1 MVVVI
6 RLQGLRVT
14 AGTEDIRRF
23 FTGLK
28 IPDGGVHIIGGER
41 EEAFILFASDEDA
54 RRAMTRSGGVIK
66 GAPVT
71 LLLSS
76 KTEMQAMLE
85 RSTRIAEQEQKRR
98 LEENTRIARRSA
110 DPEVG
115 RRSGSRSRFTPP
127 PQHQRASNDDDFTC
141 LFLKGLPFTVTE
153 KEVCDFFGG
162 LCVVEIVLLKKRD
175 GSNNGTGL
183 IKFATREDA
192 AEGLQ
197 RDRNYIGSRY
207 IEVSTTT
214 INDWCRAT
222 GRPPMASMAVQPPGN
237 SERFQERPPHHPIEI
252 MDFFHGFNV
261 TQVCVLH
268 DHKGAGVGKALVL
281 LGSEAEAARAVSLSG
296 RRFLGSEVVL
306 KCISRSQM
314 QQLSAEPP
322 VVQEPPPREERYL
335 GRSEA
340 SFPPDDALYSDFRIP
355 PDHNM
360 PVADAPG
367 PFHGGFDYEPHAVDP
382 YSPHDRVQR
391 FDGPTCVQLANLP
404 FQIRSEEIYDFC
416 YGYRIIPGSVS
427 LQYEPSGKPKGQATL
442 VFESRQEAL
451 TAIRELSGRP
461 IVQIWHGYIERL
473 LANVCFY

>member
-214 INDWCRAT
+214 INDWCR
-222 GRPPMASMAVQPPGN
+222 GRSPLRNQRN
-237 SERFQERPPHHPIEI
+237 PPHR
-252 MDFFHGFNV
+252 V
-261 TQVCVLH
+261 
-268 DHKGAGVGKALVL
+268 
-281 LGSEAEAARAVSLSG
+281 R
-296 RRFLGSEVVL
+296 
-306 KCISRSQM
+306 SRSPLAKRHVAPSDEYCVM
-314 QQLSAEPP
+314 LENLSFAVEKEDIKQLFHNAKLE
-322 VVQEPPPREERYL
+322 
-335 GRSEA
+335 
-340 SFPPDDALYSDFRIP
+340 DDQILHLSDNK
-355 PDHNM
+355 D
-360 PVADAPG
+360 D
-367 PFHGGFDYEPHAVDP
+367 E
-382 YSPHDRVQR
+382 
-391 FDGPTCVQLANLP
+391 
-404 FQIRSEEIYDFC
+404 
-416 YGYRIIPGSVS
+416 
-427 LQYEPSGKPKGQATL
+427 
-442 VFESRQEAL
+442 
-451 TAIRELSGRP
+451 
-461 IVQIWHGYIERL
+461 
-473 LANVCFY
+473 